1 MMRSA
6 VNIEHRIRRFMLALL
21 TFGLAGILV
30 ELLALAHYEDSLQL
44 VPLGVILLTLVVI
57 AWHVVRRGPAGLMAL
72 RVMLVMLLASGG
84 LGIVLHARGN
94 MEFQRD
100 INPDLRGWPL
110 LTRVLHASAPP
121 ALAPGVMAQLGLL
134 GLIYTYRHPAE
145 REPVNL

>member
-1 MMRSA
+1 MMRSV
-6 VNIEHRIRRFMLALL
+6 VNIELRIRRFMLALL
-21 TFGLAGILV
+21 TFGLVAIGI

-44 VPLGVILLTLVVI
+44 VPLGAILLTLVVI
-57 AWHVVRRGPAGLMAL
+57 AWHLVRRGRAGLTAL
-72 RVMLVMLLASGG
+72 RVMLVLLLATGG
-84 LGIVLHARGN
+84 VGIVLHAQGN

-110 LTRVLHASAPP
+110 LRRVLHASAPP

-145 REPVNL
+145 REPVNS